1 MKGQKKCRKHSILI
15 YFNYL
20 CSQIEYKMSRIVN
33 IVLFIL
39 TLCCSCSQKAQQ
51 QEVETTV
58 TTDSLPVLV
67 TQIQKCS
74 RIYTTEYKIHKIVT
88 HDDVIRLK
96 GSVLSQNFDI
106 PMPLGDRKIAIP
118 MDATLKAY
126 IDMSQFS
133 KKNVERED
141 GKIIITLPDPQV
153 VMTSSKIDQKN
164 IKEYVGLVRS
174 HFTDAEMTNYEQ
186 QGRAAIIETIP
197 QLGIIPTAQENAARV
212 LVPLI
217 AQMGYEEKDIII
229 QFRKEYGLKD
239 IQSLINMN
247 VENAKGK

>member
-1 MKGQKKCRKHSILI
+1 MNEMKKYALILSLLLCFTACHHEKQAETETPPADTLSI
-15 YFNYL
+15 
-20 CSQIEYKMSRIVN
+20 
-33 IVLFIL
+33 
-39 TLCCSCSQKAQQ
+39 
-51 QEVETTV
+51 
-58 TTDSLPVLV
+58 LV
-67 TQIQKCS
+67 TQIQQCS
-74 RIYTTEYKIHKIVT
+74 RIYTTVYKIHKVVT

-96 GSVLSQNFDI
+96 GTLLSQDFNI
-106 PMPLGDRKIAIP
+106 KMPLGDRKIAIP

-126 IDMSQFS
+126 IDMSNFS

-186 QGRAAIIETIP
+186 QGRAAIIESIP
-197 QLGIIPTAQENAARV
+197 QLGMIPTAQENAARV

-217 AQMGYEEKDIII
+217 TQMGYREEDIII
-229 QFRKEYGLKD
+229 QFRKEYGLRD
-239 IQSLINMN
+239 ILSLTNMDI
-247 VENAKGK
+247 ENAKK